1 MAVARASAPV
11 DIVFQL
17 DGTNYQAT
25 LTRGQIV
32 HEGFHKALPADVT
45 AGHRLTFATPSGE
58 EVFAD
63 NFIGDVN
70 DFYGTTTLI
79 TTATP
84 ITAKP
89 GDWKNLGFDH
99 LAITLADRAGA
110 RDFFSDVLQMQI
122 MRDDAH
128 LTVMAT
134 GHTALFLFDA
144 NKDAPLSTGQP
155 SSWHHIGF
163 VVDDL
168 EAAYAHLQA
177 HKSSLTSDFTLLDRD
192 ERWSL
197 YFFYKNGDVTFM
209 IQFSQVKEAWLGYPD
224 ATGAEF
230 AKYLYDYASRP
241 YGIQFPE

>member
-1 MAVARASAPV
+1 MAVARASEPV

-17 DGTNYQAT
+17 EGKNFQAT

-45 AGHRLTFATPSGE
+45 VGHRLTFATPNGE

-63 NFIGDVN
+63 NFIGDIN
-70 DFYGTTTLI
+70 DYYGTTTLI
-79 TTATP
+79 TAAMP
-84 ITAKP
+84 IAAKP
-89 GDWKNLGFDH
+89 GVWKNLGFDH
-99 LAITLADRAGA
+99 LAIAIADRAGA
-110 RDFFSDVLQMQI
+110 RDFFRDVLQMQI

-128 LTVMAT
+128 LTVWRLAT
-134 GHTALFLFDA
+134 PRSSCSMRTRTRRSQPA
-144 NKDAPLSTGQP
+144 NRPPGTTSA
-155 SSWHHIGF
+155 SSSMTWK
-163 VVDDL
+163 L
-168 EAAYAHLQA
+168 RMPTYRL

-197 YFFYKNGDVTFM
+197 YFFYKNGDITFM

-224 ATGAEF
+224 AHGAEF